1 MSPIVLALALAS
13 QAPADNPA
21 DLAGRVAS
29 AEPGAREE
37 AEGRLEEIGRPALPA
52 LRIALEKAEG
62 PASARRLADLIDLIE
77 RKRLLRATP
86 VALDEKDVPVAEAV
100 ADLSRRSGLRA
111 VLDPADDPAW
121 AMRRVTL
128 ATPGPIGF
136 WDALDRLGASG
147 GFRVE
152 AASFWPGSPKD
163 VAAVRLVRGEPSPIK
178 ASYAGPYRV
187 DLVSLNRHRQ
197 VAQPKAGRPSKAVD
211 ELAAALQLAAEPGVH
226 VDRHGSPRLL
236 EALDDRGAD
245 LRPPS
250 TRDPSSRGM
259 GFSLRQWRPLLSSQP
274 YRVPLAIPAG
284 RGGTLKRLRGA
295 LPIVALARTGPLMSV
310 PLGGIA
316 GRPLSASGVTLTVR
330 RVDRMG
336 GNAWSIQAVVRGEHH
351 ATTPATA
358 AGPRQLTLSPLRP
371 TFQPEDHVEVLDDQ
385 GRPFL
390 ISPNATTP
398 RPDGTIE
405 FTVVVHTNSQYG
417 PPTTLR
423 YYGLVAEATEV
434 PFLFED
440 VPMP

>member
-1 MSPIVLALALAS
+1 MPPVVLLALTLAL
-13 QAPADNPA
+13 QAPADDVA

-29 AEPGAREE
+29 ADPGGREE
-37 AEGRLEEIGRPALPA
+37 AEGRLEEVGRPALPT
-52 LRIALEKAEG
+52 LRIALGQAEN
-62 PASARRLADLIDLIE
+62 PAAARRLADLIDLIE
-77 RKRLLRATP
+77 RKRLLRATA
-86 VALDEKDVPVAEAV
+86 VALDEKDVPLAEAV

-111 VLDPADDPAW
+111 VLDPADDPSW
-121 AMRRVTL
+121 TTRRVTL

-197 VAQPKAGRPSKAVD
+197 VAQPKAGRPAKSLD
-211 ELAAALQLAAEPGVH
+211 ELAATLQLVAEPGVL
-226 VDRHGSPRLL
+226 VDRNGSPRVL
-236 EALDDRGAD
+236 EVLDDRGAD
-245 LRPPS
+245 LRPAS
-250 TRDPSSRGM
+250 MRDPSSRVAGSP
-259 GFSLRQWRPLLSSQP
+259 FRQWAAVSVQP
-274 YRVPLAIPAG
+274 YQVPLAIPAA
-284 RGGTLKRLRGA
+284 RGGTLGRLRGV
-295 LPIVALARTGPLMSV
+295 LPVVASARTGPLMSA
-310 PLGGIA
+310 PLAGIA

-330 RVDRMG
+330 RIDRAV
-336 GNAWSIQAVVRGEHH
+336 GNTWSIQAVVRGERQ
-351 ATTPATA
+351 TMVPVTA
-358 AGPRQLTLSPLRP
+358 AGPRQLTLSPIPP
-371 TFQPEDHVEVLDDQ
+371 TFHPEDRVEIVDDRS
-385 GRPFL
+385 RPFL
-390 ISPNATTP
+390 LTSHSVSP

-405 FTVVVHTNSQYG
+405 FALTVHTNGQYG

-434 PFLFED
+434 PFLFEN